1 MYFSIR
7 ILIWEISY
15 KNDAYFLLVKENYHQ
30 YHFVSFLFLN
40 TSENLNQGIKKHF
53 PSTFMRETVENKSKH

>member
-30 YHFVSFLFLN
+30 YHFVNFLFLN
-40 TSENLNQGIKKHF
+40 TSENLGGKPGSHG
-53 PSTFMRETVENKSKH
+53 SKAILLNHT